1 MKKAAALSLETI
13 AVAAIILVVL
23 IIVLAVF
30 RGGID
35 KILPSIGKVNEC
47 EPQDQCVEPGKG
59 QCASGQEIF
68 GLGCDKEYP
77 GTKTYCCKRPQEV
90 KQN

>member
-13 AVAAIILVVL
+13 AVAAIVLVVL

-35 KILPSIGKVNEC
+35 KILPGIGKVNEC
-47 EPQDQCVEPGKG
+47 NPADCMKQGECS
-59 QCASGQEIF
+59 SGQEIY
-68 GLGCDKEYP
+68 GLGCKDP
-77 GTKTYCCKRPQEV
+77 TPYCCKRPQEV